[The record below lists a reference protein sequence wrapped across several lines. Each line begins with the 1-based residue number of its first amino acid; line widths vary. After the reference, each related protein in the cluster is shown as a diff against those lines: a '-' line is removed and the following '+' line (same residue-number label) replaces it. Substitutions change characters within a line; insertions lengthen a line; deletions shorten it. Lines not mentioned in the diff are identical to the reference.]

1 MALVMF
7 DYDGVIVDSLEV
19 FISRFSQA
27 CLEYGFT
34 GIHEPKDV
42 IGLFEGNVYETMML
56 RGIEESTID
65 KILKRYEGLQGEKLA
80 NLELFVGIGE
90 ALQRISEKHYIYVI
104 TSNLSSAT
112 IKILNQNGITSFIDV
127 IGAEK
132 EKSKIKKIH
141 NTMSLHPGI
150 PAYYIGD
157 TKGDM
162 IEGKLAGT
170 QTIGV
175 TWGWHSPEKLKEG
188 SPDYLFNTPEELAN
202 FLEAVE

>member
-7 DYDGVIVDSLEV
+7 DYDGVIVDSLDV

-27 CLEYGFT
+27 CLENGFQ
-34 GIHEPKDV
+34 GINEPKDV
-42 IGLFEGNVYETMML
+42 ISLFEGNVYETMMS
-56 RGIEESTID
+56 RGISEVAID
-65 KILKRYEGLQGEKLA
+65 DILKRYEILQGEQLTD
-80 NLELFVGIGE
+80 LELFDGIGK
-90 ALQRISEKHYIYVI
+90 ALQRISEKHHVYVI

-112 IKILNQNGITSFIDV
+112 KQILNRNGITCFEDV

-141 NTMSLHPGI
+141 NTMALHPGI
-150 PAYYIGD
+150 SAYYVGD

-162 IEGKLAGT
+162 IEGKHAGT

-175 TWGWHSPEKLKEG
+175 TWGWHTPQKINEG
-188 SPDYLFNTPEELAN
+188 NPDFLVNSPEELAD
-202 FLEAVE
+202 FLVKV